1 MAERIKLPV
10 LPMRETVVFPGVA
23 VPISA
28 GRPGTL
34 EAVEK
39 VLEGDRRL
47 FAVCQRENVDE
58 PTAEILFE
66 MGVVVRI
73 LQVQRTPAG
82 LQLLIQ
88 GVQRAKALKYERVGE
103 SMMEADTW
111 LVEDEPLPDPLDAA
125 FIALDRELRERAA
138 ELGRRRGM
146 PPEALAQIVQGVE
159 DPGAFADMVA
169 FYLEMPAKEK
179 QTLLELFPVGERMRR
194 VLVGVERD
202 LIRLE
207 AQEEIQQKVQEELGE
222 KQREIVLR
230 EQLKAIQRELGD
242 EDEASELEE
251 LRERIEKLE
260 LSDEARSEVER
271 ELSRLERTNPQSA
284 EYQVLRTYLDLVTEL
299 PWGTRTE
306 DEIDLLESEKIL
318 DEDHFG
324 LEDVKDRVLEF
335 LAVRKLQMEQ
345 AEEEVQEDV
354 AVAAEDVLSRPYAAE
369 DEDEEKDE
377 GDDGA
382 EPADRLDVEK
392 KEIKA
397 KARAVGRGPILL
409 FVGPPGVGKT
419 SIAKSIARSLGRK
432 YVRIALGG
440 ARDEADIRG
449 HRRTYVGAMPGRI
462 IQGLR
467 QAGTKNPVFLLDEV
481 DKLGVSLQG
490 DPSAALL
497 EVLDPAQNH
506 AFVDHYVGVPFDLS
520 EVLFVATAN
529 WRDRIP
535 APLLDRMETV
545 EFSGYT
551 EQEKLEIAKR
561 YLLPRQKEE
570 SGLREKQL
578 LMDDA
583 AVERVIAE
591 YTREAG
597 VRQLERELGKV
608 ARKAARRIAVN
619 EVKQVV
625 IGTDDIQ
632 SLLGRARVYP
642 ERAAQQDTVG
652 TATGMYYT
660 PMGGDIMFV
669 EASASHG
676 KDKLIL
682 TGQLG
687 DVMKESAR
695 AALTYSRTHH
705 DRLGIPEE
713 AFRDVEIHIHVPAGA
728 IPKDGPSAGIT
739 MATALV
745 SALSGRPVRSDV
757 AMTGEITLNGRVL
770 PIGGIKEKVLGAYR
784 AGIREII
791 LPEANEPHLDDLHDD
806 VRAQMKFHAVG
817 DLGNVLA
824 IALRGASLHD
834 GRIQF
839 PEAETEPAPTD
850 GPSGGVTEIDL

>member
-1 MAERIKLPV
+1 MAERMKLPV
-10 LPMRETVVFPGVA
+10 LPMRDTVVFPGVA
-23 VPISA
+23 IPISA
-28 GRPGTL
+28 GRAGTL

-47 FAVCQRENVDE
+47 FAVCQRQNVDD
-58 PTAEILFE
+58 PTADVLYEVGII
-66 MGVVVRI
+66 VRI

-88 GVQRAKALKYERVGE
+88 GVQRAKALKYERSGDA
-103 SMMEADTW
+103 MLEADVW
-111 LVEDEPLPDPLDAA
+111 AIDEDDSPERKDAA

-146 PPEALAQIVQGVE
+146 PAEALAQIVQGVE
-159 DPGAFADMVA
+159 DPSAFADMVA
-169 FYLEMPAKEK
+169 FYLEMPSREK
-179 QTLLELFPVGERMRR
+179 QELLELLPAAERMRR

-202 LIRLE
+202 LVRLE
-207 AQEEIQQKVQEELGE
+207 AQEQIQQKVQEELGDR
-222 KQREIVLR
+222 QREIVLR
-230 EQLKAIQRELGD
+230 EQMKAIQQELG
-242 EDEASELEE
+242 ESDEATELEE
-251 LRERIEKLE
+251 LRARIQEMP
-260 LSDEARSEVER
+260 LSEDARSEIER

-284 EYQVLRTYLDLVTEL
+284 EYQVLRTYLELITEL
-299 PWGTRTE
+299 PWGQRTE
-306 DEIDLLESEKIL
+306 DEIDLVQAEQFLN
-318 DEDHFG
+318 EDHYG
-324 LEDVKDRVLEF
+324 LEDVKDRVIEF
-335 LAVRKLQMEQ
+335 LAVRKLQMEW
-345 AEEEVQEDV
+345 AADEATADA
-354 AVAAEDVLSRPYAAE
+354 AVAADDVLSRPFGRE
-369 DEDEEKDE
+369 GEEPDKQAKA
-377 GDDGA
+377 DG
-382 EPADRLDVEK
+382 ETSQQLDIEAQAK
-392 KEIKA
+392 KA

-419 SIAKSIARSLGRK
+419 SIAKSIARALGRK

-481 DKLGVSLQG
+481 DKLGVSHQG
-490 DPSAALL
+490 DPSSALL

-506 AFVDHYVGVPFDLS
+506 AFVDHYLGVPFDLS

-551 EQEKLEIAKR
+551 EQEKLEIARR
-561 YLLPRQKEE
+561 YLLPRQREE
-570 SGLREKQL
+570 SGLRESQL
-578 LMDDA
+578 VMDDA
-583 AVERVIAE
+583 AVERVISE

-608 ARKAARRIAVN
+608 ARKAARRIAVK
-619 EVKQVV
+619 EVDQVV
-625 IGTDDIQ
+625 ISTEDVQ
-632 SLLGRARVYP
+632 PLLGRARVYP

-676 KDKLIL
+676 RDKLIL

-695 AALTYSRTHH
+695 AALTYAKTHH

-713 AFRDVEIHIHVPAGA
+713 AFRDVEIHVHVPAGA

-739 MATALV
+739 MATALA

-770 PIGGIKEKVLGAYR
+770 PIGGVKEKVLGAYR

-791 LPEANEPHLDDLHDD
+791 IPESNEPHLDDLPSE
-806 VRAQMKFHAVG
+806 VREQMKFHAVG
-817 DLGNVLA
+817 DLGEVLA
-824 IALRGASLHD
+824 IALRGASLHE
-834 GRIQF
+834 GRIRF
-839 PEAETEPAPTD
+839 ADAPAAPAEQEPV
-850 GPSGGVTEIDL
+850 SGGVAEVDL